1 MQISKNFHYFLAN
14 PKGINICWNSD
25 YHTYWNTTSTSA
37 EQHVLPL
44 LKPGLEVEFNIPKR
58 QEYCAK
64 NGLIFDLGA
73 ALAPHMVQPGM
84 VQPGMVYQP
93 PYYPSQNLQA
103 FPMNQSGFPA
113 AGYSGPGGYTTGYG
127 NVVTAPPEYK
137 P

>member
-1 MQISKNFHYFLAN
+1 M
-14 PKGINICWNSD
+14 
-25 YHTYWNTTSTSA
+25 
-37 EQHVLPL
+37 LPL

-58 QEYCAK
+58 QEHCAK

-103 FPMNQSGFPA
+103 FPMNPMNQ
-113 AGYSGPGGYTTGYG
+113 SGPGGYTTGYG
-127 NVVTAPPEYK
+127 NVATAPPEYK
-137 P
+137 Q

>member
-1 MQISKNFHYFLAN
+1 MNR
-14 PKGINICWNSD
+14 
-25 YHTYWNTTSTSA
+25 TTGR
-37 EQHVLPL
+37 QLQYVLPL

-58 QEYCAK
+58 QEHCAK

-84 VQPGMVYQP
+84 VQPGMVQPGMVQPGMVYQP

-103 FPMNQSGFPA
+103 FPMNPMNQ
-113 AGYSGPGGYTTGYG
+113 SGPGGYTTGYG
-127 NVVTAPPEYK
+127 NVATAPPEYK